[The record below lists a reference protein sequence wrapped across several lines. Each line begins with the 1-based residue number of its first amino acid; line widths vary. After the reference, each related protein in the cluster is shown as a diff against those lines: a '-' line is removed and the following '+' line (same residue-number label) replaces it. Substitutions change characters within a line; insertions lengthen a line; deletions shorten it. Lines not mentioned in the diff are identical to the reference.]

1 MYAPKAAPYYR
12 VDKAAN
18 WMLKSR
24 IFLNAQVYTGTAQWD
39 SAMIY
44 SKKVM
49 DSAYKLAPVYKHIF
63 MGDNAG
69 TVDGSTVNK
78 ATDEIIFPIAADG
91 IKTKSWGSSI
101 FLLGSTKAGDMPSR
115 GTSEVWSGNRAR
127 AALVKKFFPDGTV
140 PSAADLTAA
149 AVDDRALLYSVDRTV
164 EVTKITDFTKGL
176 SVIKYSND
184 RADGKTP
191 HDSQM
196 PDMDIPFMRV
206 AEAYLTYAEANLRSS
221 AGSSAVALTT
231 INALRARSH
240 AAPIVGLTLDKVL
253 DEWAREFYFEARRR
267 IDLIRFGYFSG
278 SAYNWDWK
286 GGVAAGTSFDSHYDI
301 MPLPPGDIN
310 ANTNLKQNPK
320 Y

>member
-1 MYAPKAAPYYR
+1 M
-12 VDKAAN
+12 
-18 WMLKSR
+18 
-24 IFLNAQVYTGTAQWD
+24 
-39 SAMIY
+39 
-44 SKKVM
+44 
-49 DSAYKLAPVYKHIF
+49 
-63 MGDNAG
+63 
-69 TVDGSTVNK
+69 
-78 ATDEIIFPIAADG
+78 
-91 IKTKSWGSSI
+91 
-101 FLLGSTKAGDMPSR
+101 
-115 GTSEVWSGNRAR
+115 
-127 AALVKKFFPDGTV
+127 
-140 PSAADLTAA
+140 
-149 AVDDRALLYSVDRTV
+149 YSVDRTV

-221 AGSSAVALTT
+221 TGSSAVALTT